1 METTNE
7 MTNFMGGKSFK
18 LFNPLNRLKLVA
30 FSSFLGEP
38 TYYQPV
44 EREEAYIEEYRIQK
58 KQKED
63 NLLKILKD
71 HLLIPT
77 DMGVSRNQ
85 TFYNATMEALD
96 YDFGKTL
103 KLAIQCRIE
112 FMMRRSTSQILA
124 IAASHP
130 KRVEFNE
137 QNPKMFREVLVKCW
151 NIPGDAIA
159 CLDAWK
165 SMFGSKTKLPS
176 FLKRA
181 FEDRLG
187 ELSPYQQ
194 EKYRRE
200 SIDMVRL
207 SHPSKAT
214 LKKNDTLS
222 ILMKNGHLEL
232 DEKDIKWEKHRSLGK
247 SWLET
252 LEAMEWNMP
261 HMAAL
266 RNICGFAESNPGM
279 ENIVKY
285 MEMLLNGVKGG
296 KQFPFRYITAYEQ
309 IQKKF
314 KENIIKNFKNIKML
328 LNGVKADR
336 KEDINEDE
344 DIEIYEEI
352 EIEENEDIEVD
363 EEIKLDVK
371 EESKNNKK
379 REKKPPVIISNEY
392 KDVIIEY
399 LEKCIQ
405 SSIENYPVL
414 QGDVISLSDNS
425 GSARGT
431 MTSTYG
437 TQTISNIGNLS
448 ALFTAYRATGRG
460 VVGVFGDDLKFYEV
474 NKYKSLLE
482 QYNEINALGNKV
494 GGGTETGVWLFFKWA
509 FQNPSENKYDH
520 WFCYSDMQVGH
531 GGLYGND
538 HDISKGFQWTSPI
551 ISRSHFYI
559 DIHKCVDKY
568 RMEINPKLNTYMVQ
582 TAGYDNSILPETTYR
597 GAILSGWTGNEV
609 VYAKELCRLWD
620 EIENI

>member
-1 METTNE
+1 MSVISSKNMFDILNVEDSSSFEEEERDVEVKMETTNE

-38 TYYQPV
+38 TYYQPL
-44 EREEAYIEEYRIQK
+44 EREEAYIEEYKIQK
-58 KQKED
+58 KKD

-77 DMGVSRNQ
+77 DMGISRNQ

-103 KLAIQCRIE
+103 ELAIQCRIE

-124 IAASHP
+124 IAAAHP

-137 QNPKMFREVLVKCW
+137 YNPKTFREVLVKCW
-151 NIPGDAIA
+151 NLPGDAIA

-165 SMFGSKTKLPS
+165 AMFGSKTKLPS

-181 FEDRLG
+181 YEDRLG
-187 ELSPYQQ
+187 DLSPYQQ

-207 SHPSKAT
+207 SHPSKT
-214 LKKNDTLS
+214 TFKKNDTLS
-222 ILMKNGHLEL
+222 TLMQDGHLEL
-232 DEKDIKWEKHRSLGK
+232 DDKDIKWEKHRSLGK

-266 RNICGFAESNPGM
+266 RNIRGFAASNPGM
-279 ENIVKY
+279 ENVKKY
-285 MEMLLNGVKGG
+285 LDMLLNGVKGG
-296 KQFPFRYITAYEQ
+296 KQFPFRYITACEQ
-309 IQKKF
+309 MKKSF
-314 KENIIKNFKNIKML
+314 NIVNEEK
-328 LNGVKADR
+328 D
-336 KEDINEDE
+336 ESSSEDE
-344 DIEIYEEI
+344 
-352 EIEENEDIEVD
+352 EENN
-363 EEIKLDVK
+363 
-371 EESKNNKK
+371 SKYK
-379 REKKPPVIISNEY
+379 KKPPAVVPVQY
-392 KDVIIEY
+392 RYVVMEY
-399 LEKCIQ
+399 LEKCLQ
-405 SSIENYPVL
+405 TSIENYPVL
-414 QGDVISLSDNS
+414 KGDVICLSDNS
-425 GSARGT
+425 GSAHGT

-437 TQTISNIGNLS
+437 SQTISDIGNLS

-474 NKYKSLLE
+474 DKNKTLLE
-482 QYNEINALGNKV
+482 QYKEINELGGKV
-494 GGGTETGVWLFFKWA
+494 GESTENGVWLFFKWA
-509 FQNPSENKYDH
+509 FQNPSENKFDH

-538 HDISKGFQWTSPI
+538 PDIKEQDFAWSSL
-551 ISRSHFYI
+551 RSSHTYI

-582 TAGYDNSILPETTYR
+582 TAGYDNSILPESTYR

-620 EIENI
+620 EIESI

>member
-1 METTNE
+1 MSAMMETTNE
-7 MTNFMGGKSFK
+7 ITNFMGGKSFK

-38 TYYQPV
+38 TYYQPL
-44 EREEAYIEEYRIQK
+44 EREEAYIEEYKIQK
-58 KQKED
+58 KQKKD
-63 NLLKILKD
+63 NLLEILKD

-85 TFYNATMEALD
+85 TFYNATIEALD

-103 KLAIQCRIE
+103 ELAMQCRIE

-165 SMFGSKTKLPS
+165 AMFGSKTKLPS

-181 FEDRLG
+181 YEDRLG
-187 ELSPYQQ
+187 DLSPYQQ
-194 EKYRRE
+194 EKYRKD
-200 SIDMVRL
+200 SIDMMRL
-207 SHPSKAT
+207 SHPSKTT

-222 ILMKNGHLEL
+222 TLMKDGHLEL
-232 DEKDIKWEKHRSLGK
+232 DDKDIKWEKHRSLGK

-266 RNICGFAESNPGM
+266 RNIRGFAESNPGM

-309 IQKKF
+309 IQKIF
-314 KENIIKNFKNIKML
+314 KENI
-328 LNGVKADR
+328 VKVDR
-336 KEDINEDE
+336 KEDIYEDE
-344 DIEIYEEI
+344 DIEIYEER
-352 EIEENEDIEVD
+352 EIKENEDIEVD

-371 EESKNNKK
+371 KESKNNKK
-379 REKKPPVIISNEY
+379 REKKPPVILPIEY

-399 LEKCIQ
+399 LEKCLQ
-405 SSIENYPVL
+405 TSIENYPVL
-414 QGDVISLSDNS
+414 KGDVICLSDNS
-425 GSARGT
+425 GSAHGT

-437 TQTISNIGNLS
+437 SQTISDIGNLS

-474 NKYKSLLE
+474 DKNKTLLE
-482 QYNEINALGNKV
+482 QYNEINELGSKV
-494 GGGTETGVWLFFKWA
+494 GAATENGVWLFFKWA

-531 GGLYGND
+531 GGLYGKD
-538 HDISKGFQWTSPI
+538 LDIINKGFLWNNECSY
-551 ISRSHFYI
+551 SNLYI